1 MKTNAMR
8 ILEKEGIHFIVKRH
22 SRPVFTSAEAAHERG
37 IKLSQIVK
45 VMVVMTHKG
54 ETLIALIPGD
64 CELDLAKMGKLVG
77 TKGVALVY
85 RDEVK
90 RLTGYRAGAVSPL
103 GMRRKLPI
111 IMDERLLDE
120 EFVDISSGQPDA
132 GIELRSKDL
141 LDLTNATLARIS
153 K

>member
-8 ILEKEGIHFIVKRH
+8 ILEKEGIDFIVKRH
-22 SRPVFTSAEAAHERG
+22 SRSVFTSAEAAHERG
-37 IKLSQIVK
+37 VKLSQIVK
-45 VMVVMTHKG
+45 SMVVLTLEG
-54 ETLIALIPGD
+54 ENIIVLISGD
-64 CELDLAKMGKLVG
+64 RELDLNKMGKLTG
-77 TKGVALVY
+77 TKKMALVS

-90 RLTGYRAGAVSPL
+90 RLTGYKAGAVSPI
-103 GMRRKLPI
+103 GMRRRLPI
-111 IMDERLLDE
+111 VMDERLLDE

-141 LDLTNATLARIS
+141 LDLTKATIARIS

>member
-8 ILEKEGIHFIVKRH
+8 ILEKKGINFIVKRH
-22 SRPVFTSAEAAHERG
+22 SRPVFTSAEAANERG

-45 VMVVMTHKG
+45 TMVVLTIKG
-54 ETLIALIPGD
+54 ENIIALIPGD
-64 CELDLAKMGKLVG
+64 RELNLFRLGKLVG
-77 TKGVALVY
+77 TKKATLVS

-90 RLTGYRAGAVSPL
+90 RLTGYKAGAVSPI
-103 GMRRKLPI
+103 GMRKRFPV
-111 IMDERLLDE
+111 IMDERILNE
-120 EFVDISSGQPDA
+120 ELVDVSSGQPDA

-141 LDLTNATLARIS
+141 LDLTKATLARIS

>member
-8 ILEKEGIHFIVKRH
+8 ILEKAEVHFIVKEH
-22 SRPVFTSAEAAHERG
+22 SRPVFTSVEAAHEREV
-37 IKLSQIVK
+37 KLSQIVK
-45 VMVVMTHKG
+45 ALVVMTLEG
-54 ETLIALIPGD
+54 EIIVALIPGD
-64 CELDLAKMGKLVG
+64 CELDLTKMSKIIGSK
-77 TKGVALVY
+77 KVALVS

-90 RLTGYRAGAVSPL
+90 RLTGYKTGAVSPI
-103 GMRRKLPI
+103 GMRRRLPI
-111 IMDERLLDE
+111 IMDERILDE

-141 LDLTNATLARIS
+141 LDLTKAILARIC